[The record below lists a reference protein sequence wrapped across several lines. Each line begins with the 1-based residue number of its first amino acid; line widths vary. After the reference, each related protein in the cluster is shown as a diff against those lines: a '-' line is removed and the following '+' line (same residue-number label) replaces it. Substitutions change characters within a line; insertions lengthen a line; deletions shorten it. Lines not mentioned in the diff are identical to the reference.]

1 MKKRDN
7 DFIDQR
13 LNSLIGN
20 IFLFNSKM
28 EKFNTSRTMLKKSIK
43 TDAETIG
50 ENYGFPLKV
59 AMFTVDLF
67 IDNENRE
74 ISCIFGADLHSQL
87 VIQGLAENI
96 SLFRNYSLD
105 IPNSNVIDESG
116 NIILYNNGYI
126 PTEYV
131 YIPAFNTS
139 VNGVSIS
146 EVKTDTYKY
155 TVYFVRKKFLYVDVE
170 EISNV

>member
-20 IFLFNSKM
+20 IFLFNSRM

-43 TDAETIG
+43 TDTEIIG
-50 ENYGFPLKV
+50 EHYGSPLKV

-96 SLFRNYSLD
+96 SLFKNYSLD
-105 IPNSNVIDESG
+105 ITNSNVIDESG
-116 NIILYNNGYI
+116 NIC
-126 PTEYV
+126 
-131 YIPAFNTS
+131 S
-139 VNGVSIS
+139 
-146 EVKTDTYKY
+146 
-155 TVYFVRKKFLYVDVE
+155 
-170 EISNV
+170 

>member
-1 MKKRDN
+1 MKKKDN

-43 TDAETIG
+43 TDTEIVG
-50 ENYGFPLKV
+50 EHFGSPLKV
-59 AMFTVDLF
+59 AMFTINLF
-67 IDNENRE
+67 IDNEDKE

-87 VIQGLAENI
+87 VIQGLTENI
-96 SLFRNYSLD
+96 SLFKNYSLD
-105 IPNSNVIDESG
+105 IPNSNVIDDSG

-139 VNGVSIS
+139 VNAVSIC
-146 EVKTDTYKY
+146 EKKTDTHKY

>member
-1 MKKRDN
+1 
-7 DFIDQR
+7 
-13 LNSLIGN
+13 
-20 IFLFNSKM
+20 
-28 EKFNTSRTMLKKSIK
+28 
-43 TDAETIG
+43 
-50 ENYGFPLKV
+50 
-59 AMFTVDLF
+59 MFTVNLF
-67 IDNENRE
+67 IDNEDRE

-96 SLFRNYSLD
+96 SLFKNYSLD

-116 NIILYNNGYI
+116 NIIVKNNGYI

-139 VNGVSIS
+139 VNGISIG
-146 EVKTDTYKY
+146 ELETHTHKY

-170 EISNV
+170 ETSNV

>member
-43 TDAETIG
+43 TDTEIIG
-50 ENYGFPLKV
+50 EHYGSPLKV
-59 AMFTVDLF
+59 AMFTVNLF
-67 IDNENRE
+67 IDNEDRE

-96 SLFRNYSLD
+96 LFFKDYSLD
-105 IPNSNVIDESG
+105 ISNSNVIDESG
-116 NIILYNNGYI
+116 NIVVKNNGYI

-139 VNGVSIS
+139 VNGISIG
-146 EVKTDTYKY
+146 EIETDTHKY

-170 EISNV
+170 ETSNV

>member
-1 MKKRDN
+1 MKKKDN

-43 TDAETIG
+43 TDTEIIG
-50 ENYGFPLKV
+50 EHFGSPLKV
-59 AMFTVDLF
+59 AMFTINLF
-67 IDNENRE
+67 IDNEDRE

-87 VIQGLAENI
+87 VIQGLTENI
-96 SLFRNYSLD
+96 SLFKNYSLD
-105 IPNSNVIDESG
+105 IPNSNVLDESG
-116 NIILYNNGYI
+116 NIIVKNNGYI

-139 VNGVSIS
+139 VNAISIG
-146 EVKTDTYKY
+146 EIKTDAHRYI
-155 TVYFVRKKFLYVDVE
+155 VYFVRKKFLYIDVE
-170 EISNV
+170 EILNV